1 MFDDMIRHY
10 QEGGFWMHPIMLCMI
25 AMVTITLE
33 RIYVLFIQVR
43 EDKDALLRGLQKHVF
58 HGDVHGAVRF
68 IDAQRPGPLAR
79 VLKAGLLK
87 VHRNDEEVQAALD
100 EASLRET
107 PHLEKRVAFLAVLS
121 NAATLFGLL
130 GTIIGMIRCFA
141 AVAHVDPAQKSTILA
156 AGIAEAMNC
165 TAFGLITAIP
175 ALLAYGILQSRV
187 QSLTDGINE
196 GVVTTMNLV
205 LGNRNLYQ
213 GAGDVAKTGTEAK

>member
-100 EASLRET
+100 EASLR
-107 PHLEKRVAFLAVLS
+107 
-121 NAATLFGLL
+121 
-130 GTIIGMIRCFA
+130 
-141 AVAHVDPAQKSTILA
+141 
-156 AGIAEAMNC
+156 
-165 TAFGLITAIP
+165 
-175 ALLAYGILQSRV
+175 
-187 QSLTDGINE
+187 
-196 GVVTTMNLV
+196 
-205 LGNRNLYQ
+205 
-213 GAGDVAKTGTEAK
+213 

>member
-1 MFDDMIRHY
+1 MFDSIIKPFH
-10 QEGGFWMHPIMLCMI
+10 EGGFWMYPILGCGI
-25 AMVTITLE
+25 VVLTITFE
-33 RIYVLFIQVR
+33 RIYVLYLQVR
-43 EDKDALLRGLQKHVF
+43 EDKDGLLRGLQKHVF
-58 HGDVHGAVRF
+58 HGDVHGAIRF

-87 VHRNDEEVQAALD
+87 VHRNDQEVQAALD
-100 EASLRET
+100 EASLREV

-141 AVAHVDPAQKSTILA
+141 AVAHVDPAQKATILA

-165 TAFGLITAIP
+165 TAFGLIVAIP
-175 ALLAYGILQSRV
+175 ALLIYGVVQSRV
-187 QSLTDGINE
+187 QHITDGINE

-205 LGNRNLYQ
+205 LGNRNLY
-213 GAGDVAKTGTEAK
+213 GAGADVAKTGTEAK

>member
-1 MFDDMIRHY
+1 MFEAIIRHY
-10 QEGGFWMHPIMLCMI
+10 QEGGFWMHPIMLCLI
-25 AMVTITLE
+25 AVVTITLE

-107 PHLEKRVAFLAVLS
+107 PHLEKRVPFLAVLS

-130 GTIIGMIRCFA
+130 GTIIGMIACFA

-175 ALLAYGILQSRV
+175 ALLSFGILQSRV
-187 QSLTDGINE
+187 QSLNDGINE

-213 GAGDVAKTGTEAK
+213 GADGVAKTGTEAK